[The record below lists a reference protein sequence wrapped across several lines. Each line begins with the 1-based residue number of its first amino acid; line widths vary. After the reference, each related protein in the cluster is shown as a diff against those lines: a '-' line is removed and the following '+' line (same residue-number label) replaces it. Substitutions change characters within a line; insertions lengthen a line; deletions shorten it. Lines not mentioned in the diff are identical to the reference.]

1 MTWRRP
7 SSLENSKSFL
17 IHLRMVTQ
25 QVNVITAFSQSKI
38 IKFLRLY
45 NVRMQI
51 DPVTEADSPVPT
63 YRKNGVYCSE
73 IFTFSLWIN
82 RLCIS
87 SL

>member
-17 IHLRMVTQ
+17 IRLRMVTQ

-45 NVRMQI
+45 NVRVQT
-51 DPVTEADSPVPT
+51 DPLRKPT
-63 YRKNGVYCSE
+63 ALFLRIVKMAYTAAK
-73 IFTFSLWIN
+73 FSHFHFG
-82 RLCIS
+82 
-87 SL
+87 